1 MQKKII
7 IMLLCGT
14 FLLSGCS
21 GKPSGMSDEV
31 YEIGSQA
38 LKIIEKYNV
47 AEISADDAHD
57 RIDKL
62 YDNLEE
68 IEEANPGDEHA
79 SNISNDLLMILI
91 DLSSDQIN
99 GEGDTFES
107 AANLKE
113 DLGK

>member
-1 MQKKII
+1 MKKKII
-7 IMLLCGT
+7 AALLCGV

-31 YEIGSQA
+31 YEIGCQA
-38 LKIIEKYNV
+38 LKIIEKYNA
-47 AEISADDAHD
+47 AEISADDAYD

-62 YDNLEE
+62 HDNLGE
-68 IEEANPGDEHA
+68 IEEENPDDEHA
-79 SNISNDLLMILI
+79 WNISTDLLGILI
-91 DLSSDQIN
+91 DLSSDQIS